1 MDNRKIAFIIC
12 VNNNRLY
19 REAEIYIRNLNIP
32 EGFKIEII
40 PIFNAESMTSG
51 YNSVMKRNNAK
62 YKVYLHQDLFIIN
75 KNFIFDI
82 LKIFDE
88 NKAIGLIGLAG
99 AEDIPSNGM
108 WGYSENKVG
117 RVYHI
122 YDNFKIENSLF
133 GKAKMNINKV
143 EVVDGL
149 LMATQYDIE
158 WRQDIFDGWHFYDLS
173 QCLEFKKN
181 GYFVVVPK
189 QEETWA
195 MHECGVKFLDENYEK
210 YRLIFLSEYKSYIL
224 DRGKYGQQ

>member
-1 MDNRKIAFIIC
+1 
-12 VNNNRLY
+12 
-19 REAEIYIRNLNIP
+19 
-32 EGFKIEII
+32 
-40 PIFNAESMTSG
+40 
-51 YNSVMKRNNAK
+51 
-62 YKVYLHQDLFIIN
+62 
-75 KNFIFDI
+75 
-82 LKIFDE
+82 
-88 NKAIGLIGLAG
+88 
-99 AEDIPSNGM
+99 
-108 WGYSENKVG
+108 
-117 RVYHI
+117 
-122 YDNFKIENSLF
+122 
-133 GKAKMNINKV
+133 MNINKV